1 MKRFRAHPQRSALN
15 GREFRGFAPVTAR
28 APVWV
33 IGLALLAAAR
43 AAWCGGVD
51 VLTFHGDRARL
62 GWNRKERLL
71 TPASVSSGAF
81 GKLWERPLDG
91 QIYGAPLYLSG
102 FRIGG

>member
-1 MKRFRAHPQRSALN
+1 MKRTCAPSRRPALN
-15 GREFRGFAPVTAR
+15 DREFRGFAPVTVR
-28 APVWV
+28 APVWL

-71 TPASVSSGAF
+71 TPARVSSGAF

-91 QIYGAPLYLSG
+91 QIYGAPLY
-102 FRIGG
+102 